1 MKSCLTSVCVL
12 VLGIGLA
19 KPGFAGELIGSASSA
34 GSSASSAGSASVRG
48 SSDAISGSSDSSGGP
63 DQVAAG
69 QYRLA
74 RIEPADPQRQQVLLR
89 LEPVA
94 AHHDGFGLTLP
105 AHLVDE
111 GGLNTGDLIRVG
123 KQDFGLSFTREAA
136 AKPFFLVVNDAWELD
151 LQTRRVTN

>member
-1 MKSCLTSVCVL
+1 MKTCLLPVCVL

-19 KPGFAGELIGSASSA
+19 DPGVAGELIGSASSA

-74 RIEPADPQRQQVLLR
+74 AIEALDPQREQVLLR

-94 AHHDGFGLTLP
+94 AQRTGFALTLP
-105 AHLVDE
+105 AHLVDD
-111 GGLNTGDLIRVG
+111 GALNPGDLIQVG
-123 KQDFGLSFTREAA
+123 RQEFGLTFSREAA
-136 AKPFFLVVNDAWELD
+136 VEPFFLVVNDAWELD